1 MIGNKDVL
9 IFWPDIHWKGRCV
22 TDVCNLSLQTPRSCT
37 WLLDCVCWNC
47 IRKGTQTLT
56 QVLTPPTPAW
66 LRSSSS
72 LCWEWYVHTHTH
84 TGRIIVRPWVKF
96 KHVPKHTW
104 TFSEVFDGLSAGIWE
119 RKHGLLDRFLS
130 DPHPGHS
137 PPQHTALLHGP
148 VEVR

>member
-1 MIGNKDVL
+1 MCHRCLQSLSADTSFMYMIAGLCMLKL
-9 IFWPDIHWKGRCV
+9 YQKRHPDINASAYTAYACLAAV
-22 TDVCNLSLQTPRSCT
+22 IFFS
-37 WLLDCVCWNC
+37 
-47 IRKGTQTLT
+47 
-56 QVLTPPTPAW
+56 VLGVVRT
-66 LRSSSS
+66 
-72 LCWEWYVHTHTH
+72 HTHTH
-84 TGRIIVRPWVKF
+84 TDRIIVRPWVKF

-104 TFSEVFDGLSAGIWE
+104 TFSEVCDGLSAGIWE